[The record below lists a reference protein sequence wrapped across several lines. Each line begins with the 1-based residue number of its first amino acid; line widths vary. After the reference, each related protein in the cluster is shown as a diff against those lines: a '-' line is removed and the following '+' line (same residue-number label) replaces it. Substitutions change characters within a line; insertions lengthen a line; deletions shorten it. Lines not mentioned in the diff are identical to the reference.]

1 MNVLE
6 TEWWTL
12 ALPPEWWADSEED
25 SILIGDRDEVGCI
38 EISTLH
44 KEQGSFDRQSLHDIA
59 ESESEQPQN
68 WQSVALGDFSGL
80 LADYVDEGDAVRE
93 WYVSNG
99 SILLFITYSCDEEN
113 RGMDDAAVDQLLDT
127 LMLLPQDAGEEAP
140 ALTS

>member
-25 SILIGDRDEVGCI
+25 SILVGDRDDVGCI

-44 KEQGSFDRQSLHDIA
+44 KEEGDFDQGSVTAIA
-59 ESESEQPQN
+59 QEESEQVLQ
-68 WQSVALGDFSGL
+68 WQPATLGEFSGVSSR
-80 LADYVDEGDAVRE
+80 YVEEDAAVRE

-99 SILLFITYSCDEEN
+99 ALLLFITYSCDKEN
-113 RGMDDAAVDQLLDT
+113 GGMDDAAVDEILDT
-127 LMLLPQDAGEEAP
+127 LMLAGE
-140 ALTS
+140 